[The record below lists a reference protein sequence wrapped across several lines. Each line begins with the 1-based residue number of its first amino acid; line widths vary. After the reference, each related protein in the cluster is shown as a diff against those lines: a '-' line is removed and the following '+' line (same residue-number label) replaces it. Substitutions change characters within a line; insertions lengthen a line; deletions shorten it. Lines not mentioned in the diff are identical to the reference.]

1 MLPSHH
7 WYGIV
12 PGWLIFAAM
21 VAVAVVL
28 FARRVTFLVRLL
40 LKGKPASRW
49 DHLPA
54 RIGKVLVYVIGQA
67 RLIGGDF
74 WPGLMH
80 ATIFWGFIIL
90 TLGTIEFFG
99 KGVTESFFLPFMS
112 DTGGFLVLQDLFSV
126 LVIAAVSY
134 AAFRRI
140 VTRPRRLTLSAEGLV
155 ILSLIF
161 GLMVSDLVADAG
173 RIVLAPAPSDHWQF
187 AGHALAGA
195 LAGLPHGAVAAIFHA
210 AWWLHAAL
218 LLGFLVWLPYSK
230 HLHVLAAPLNVF
242 FATLEP
248 KGRFRTVDLENAETF
263 GVGEITEFTWKDL
276 FDTYNCTEC
285 GRCTSRCP
293 ANMSGKELDPKM
305 LILHLQEPSWK
316 RGPPSSPEPKNG
328 APAGAAT
335 AHGGALVGDVIHDN
349 VLWACTMCRW
359 CVDACPVFIE
369 HVPKITDMRALPR
382 PHPSRASPRSC
393 SRPSATW
400 RRNGN
405 PWQMSWQT
413 RADWA
418 DDLGVRVDE
427 RRRARP
433 SISTGSAATAPSTSA
448 TRRSPAP
455 SSSSCRRPRSISRS
469 SATRSSCTG
478 DPARRLGNEYLY
490 QTLAQGNVET
500 LKHYRFKTIV
510 TACPHCFNTI
520 KNEYP
525 DFGGHFRV
533 IHHSQLLDDLVG
545 SGRLRVAARSD
556 GPHHLPRRLQPR
568 PLQRRV
574 RRAAARPG
582 LVDAGTDRRDGAV
595 AIPRVLLRRRRRS
608 GADGGA
614 RGAAREPGARR
625 AGDGGESGHP
635 RLGCPF
641 CLTMFE
647 DGVKAKEV
655 GDRIKTRDIAEVLVE
670 RLAVTGS

>member
-1 MLPSHH
+1 MVPSHH

-21 VAVAVVL
+21 VTVALVL

-54 RIGKVLVYVIGQA
+54 RVGKVLVYVIGQA

-99 KGVTESFFLPFMS
+99 KAVTESFVLPFMS
-112 DTGGFLVLQDLFSV
+112 DTGAFLVLQDLFSV

-134 AAFRRI
+134 AAFRRL
-140 VTRPRRLTLSAEGLV
+140 VTRPRRLTLTPEGLV
-155 ILSLIF
+155 ILTLIF

-195 LAGLPHGAVAAIFHA
+195 LTGLPHGAVAAIFHA
-210 AWWLHAAL
+210 AWWLHATCL
-218 LLGFLVWLPYSK
+218 LSFLVWLPYSK

-248 KGRFRTVDLENAETF
+248 KGRFRTVDLENSETF
-263 GVGEITEFTWKDL
+263 GVGQITEFTWKDL

-305 LILHLQEPSWK
+305 LILHLQE
-316 RGPPSSPEPKNG
+316 RIMEEGPALVAGAKNG

-369 HVPKITDMRALPR
+369 HVPKITDMRRFLVLSE
-382 PHPSRASPRSC
+382 SRFPAELQPAFRNMES
-393 SRPSATW
+393 
-400 RRNGN
+400 NGN
-405 PWQMSWQT
+405 PWQMSWET

-418 DDLGVRVDE
+418 ADLGVRVMSDVREAEYLYWVGCYGSFDE
-427 RRRARP
+427 RNKKVARAFVELMQ
-433 SISTGSAATAPSTSA
+433 AARVDFAILGNEE
-448 TRRSPAP
+448 R
-455 SSSSCRRPRSISRS
+455 
-469 SATRSSCTG
+469 CTG
-478 DPARRLGNEYLY
+478 EPARRLGHEYLY

-500 LKHYRFKTIV
+500 LKQYRFQTIV

-525 DFGGHFRV
+525 DFDGHFRV
-533 IHHSQLLDDLVG
+533 IHHSQLLDDRVG
-545 SGRLRVAARSD
+545 SGRLRVARDQMDRITYHDACNLGRYNEVYD
-556 GPHHLPRRLQPR
+556 EPRRVLASLTQGPIVEMELSR
-568 PLQRRV
+568 SRGFCCGGGGGRVLMEEHEGRRV
-574 RRAAARPG
+574 NQ
-582 LVDAGTDRRDGAV
+582 V
-595 AIPRVLLRRRRRS
+595 RVEQAMEVNPDILAS
-608 GADGGA
+608 A
-614 RGAAREPGARR
+614 
-625 AGDGGESGHP
+625 
-635 RLGCPF
+635 CPF

-670 RLAVTGS
+670 RLQ